1 MPGQDGTPT
10 IMDVA
15 RLAGV
20 SLATASRSLA
30 GSRRVGEGLRSRVLE
45 AAAALDYSPNLHA
58 RALASSED
66 TTIAVIVHDSS
77 DPYFIEITRGMLDRA
92 QLSERIVVVC
102 DTHRDPEREF
112 NYVRHFRRQR
122 VQAILLAGSG
132 FEDRDFGVRMASEIR
147 AFERYGGR
155 VALIGPH
162 KILGDIVMPDNDD
175 GARQMASQL
184 AALGHRRIGVISG
197 PPSLTTT
204 QDRLGGFRR
213 GLSQAGISPSDSLV
227 RPGDFTREG
236 GERAMDDLLDSV
248 PDITAVFALND
259 VMAIGALR
267 ALRRRSLHVPDDISV
282 AGFDDIPIAADV
294 WPPLSTVR
302 VPLVELGVQAVNIV
316 LEPQTARFGLEKLP
330 TTVVMR
336 ESTGP
341 AKGRK
346 RPSGGVGSDHRPK
359 ADASKGAQL
368 SGRRPVVTGTGNGRA
383 TRRRGS
389 TSPI

>member
-1 MPGQDGTPT
+1 
-10 IMDVA
+10 MDVA

-30 GSRRVGEGLRSRVLE
+30 GSRRVGERLRLKVLE
-45 AAAALDYSPNLHA
+45 AAEALDYSPNLHA

-77 DPYFIEITRGMLDRA
+77 DPYFIEILRGMLDRA
-92 QLSERIVVVC
+92 QVSERIVVVC

-132 FEDRDFGVRMASEIR
+132 FEDRDFGVRMTSEIR

-162 KILGDIVMPDNDD
+162 KILGDIVMPDNED
-175 GARQMASQL
+175 GAYQMAGSL

-197 PPSLTTT
+197 PPALTTT
-204 QDRLGGFRR
+204 QDRLAGFRR
-213 GLSQAGISPSDSLV
+213 GLRQAGISPSDRLV
-227 RPGDFTREG
+227 RPGDFTRDG
-236 GERAMDDLLDSV
+236 GERAMDDLLDAGE
-248 PDITAVFALND
+248 DITAVFALND

-267 ALRRRSLHVPDDISV
+267 ALRRCGVRVPDDISV

-302 VPLVELGVQAVNIV
+302 VPLVDLGAQAVDLV
-316 LEPQTARFGLEKLP
+316 LEPQKVRFRFEKLP
-330 TTVVMR
+330 TTVVIR
-336 ESTGP
+336 DSTGS
-341 AKGRK
+341 A
-346 RPSGGVGSDHRPK
+346 PSRRRTSATGTNRGPK
-359 ADASKGAQL
+359 MDPTQDLKL
-368 SGRRPVVTGTGNGRA
+368 PTRRPVGAGHGNGRA
-383 TRRRGS
+383 SGRRGS
-389 TSPI
+389 TSVEA

>member
-30 GSRRVGEGLRSRVLE
+30 GSRRVGEPLRLRVLE

-77 DPYFIEITRGMLDRA
+77 DPYFIEIIRGMLDRA
-92 QLSERIVVVC
+92 QASERIVVVC
-102 DTHRDPEREF
+102 DSHRDPEREF

-175 GARQMASQL
+175 GAFQMACTL

-204 QDRLGGFRR
+204 QDRLAGFRR
-213 GLSQAGISPSDSLV
+213 GLCQTGISASDEFF
-227 RPGDFTREG
+227 RPGDFTRDG
-236 GERAMDDLLDSV
+236 GERAMEELLGSAPDL
-248 PDITAVFALND
+248 TAVFALND

-267 ALRRRSLHVPDDISV
+267 ALRRRGVRVPQDVSV
-282 AGFDDIPIAADV
+282 AGFDDIPVAADV
-294 WPPLSTVR
+294 WPPLTTVR

-316 LEPQTARFGLEKLP
+316 LEPQGPQFGLKKLP

-336 ESTGP
+336 DSTGP
-341 AKGRK
+341 VTGRA
-346 RPSGGVGSDHRPK
+346 RPRRRPK
-359 ADASKGAQL
+359 TDSPRGVELASRRSARVT
-368 SGRRPVVTGTGNGRA
+368 SGHGRPTP
-383 TRRRGS
+383 RRGS
-389 TSPI
+389 TPVEP

>member
-1 MPGQDGTPT
+1 MRGEDGTPT

-30 GSRRVGEGLRSRVLE
+30 GSRRVGEGLRLRVLE

-66 TTIAVIVHDSS
+66 ATIAVIVHDSS
-77 DPYFIEITRGMLDRA
+77 DPYFIEILRGMLDRA
-92 QLSERIVVVC
+92 QVSERIVVVC

-132 FEDRDFGVRMASEIR
+132 FEDRDFGARMTSEIR

-162 KILGDIVMPDNDD
+162 NILGDIVMPDNDD
-175 GARQMASQL
+175 GACQMANSL
-184 AALGHRRIGVISG
+184 SALGHRRIGIISG

-204 QDRLGGFRR
+204 QDRLAGFRR
-213 GLSQAGISPSDSLV
+213 GLSQAGISPSDRLFRV
-227 RPGDFTREG
+227 GDFTRDG
-236 GERAMDDLLDSV
+236 GEQAMDDLLRSAG
-248 PDITAVFALND
+248 DITAVFALND

-267 ALRRRSLHVPDDISV
+267 ALRRRGVKVPDDVSV

-302 VPLVELGVQAVNIV
+302 VPLVELGVQAVNLA
-316 LEPQTARFGLEKLP
+316 LEPQSTGFRLEKLP
-330 TTVVMR
+330 TSVVLR
-336 ESTGP
+336 DSTGP
-341 AKGRK
+341 AK
-346 RPSGGVGSDHRPK
+346 
-359 ADASKGAQL
+359 
-368 SGRRPVVTGTGNGRA
+368 
-383 TRRRGS
+383 
-389 TSPI
+389 

>member
-1 MPGQDGTPT
+1 
-10 IMDVA
+10 MDVA

-30 GSRRVGEGLRSRVLE
+30 GSRRVGERLRLRVLE
-45 AAAALDYSPNLHA
+45 AAEALDYSPNLHA

-77 DPYFIEITRGMLDRA
+77 DPYFIEIIRGMLDRA
-92 QLSERIVVVC
+92 QVSERIVVVC

-132 FEDRDFGVRMASEIR
+132 FEDRDFGVRMTSEIR

-175 GARQMASQL
+175 GAWQMASSL
-184 AALGHRRIGVISG
+184 TALGHRRIGVISG
-197 PPSLTTT
+197 PASLTTT
-204 QDRLGGFRR
+204 QDRLAGFRR
-213 GLSQAGISPSDSLV
+213 GLNQAGIPASDDLV
-227 RPGDFTREG
+227 RPGDFTRDG
-236 GERAMDDLLDSV
+236 GERAMDDLLDSA

-267 ALRRRSLHVPDDISV
+267 ALRRRGARVPDDVSV

-302 VPLVELGVQAVNIV
+302 VPLVELGVQAVNLV
-316 LEPQTARFGLEKLP
+316 LEPQNGRFRFEKLP
-330 TTVVMR
+330 TEVVMR
-336 ESTGP
+336 DSTSLAKDHRRAP
-341 AKGRK
+341 AR
-346 RPSGGVGSDHRPK
+346 GSDRRRNGP
-359 ADASKGAQL
+359 SKGVQVA
-368 SGRRPVVTGTGNGRA
+368 SRRTAEPASGNGRG
-383 TRRRGS
+383 TRARGS
-389 TSPI
+389 TAVET